1 MTRFLVNQNRVDNDF
16 DRFFHNIF
24 NQSFFP
30 SHSFSGNAENS
41 FSPKVNVAE
50 RDDAISLTFELPG
63 MEKSDIKVLVKDNIL
78 TVSGER
84 KIETEV
90 KSDDYFRSEISSGAF
105 SRSFNLPDSVKT
117 DGVQADYK
125 NGLLHVVL
133 TKKEELQPK
142 EIEIAVS

>member
-1 MTRFLVNQNRVDNDF
+1 MTRFLLNQQTAHNDF
-16 DRFFHNIF
+16 DKLFQSIF
-24 NQSFFP
+24 NQSAFP
-30 SHSFSGNAENS
+30 SNCNISDKENQ

-63 MEKSDIKVLVKDNIL
+63 MEKSDIKVLVKDSVL

-84 KIETEV
+84 KIENEV

-105 SRSFNLPDSVKT
+105 SRSFDLPDTIKT

-142 EIEIAVS
+142 EIEIAIS